1 MSIALG
7 VWGIELEGGKTVEIC
22 PPQDIKITNVALGD
36 VLVDTNERTS
46 FKLGFPLL
54 GEDSDDED
62 DEDDEDEDQ
71 DKAKD
76 EKNAVVTVCSLT
88 AGKIEQANVD
98 IILLDEQVYKFQVVG
113 KNTIC
118 LSGYYVDQT
127 ANEPPEESGFPGF
140 SDEEDDDEDVHD
152 LRYVSS
158 DVEMPPDGLD
168 MDSDAS
174 DLEEDEKAIATGS
187 KRGRD
192 SVASND
198 IAKHPSKAEKKKN
211 KKQKLQDGTAA
222 APGVAE
228 KTVGKETEEKKV
240 DVKTTKKTDAKTSA
254 KKGEEKKTDGKK
266 GEEKKD
272 KTKLKEKELPSG
284 LKIQDATIGTGPMA
298 KNGQLVSM
306 RYIGKLANGKI
317 FDQNTKGSPFVFRL
331 GEGEVIKGWDQGI
344 VGMQVGGERT
354 LTVPPTLGYGK
365 RGSLPQIPGNATLSF
380 EVKCV
385 SIK

>member
-7 VWGIELEGGKTVEIC
+7 VWGIELEGGKTVEIS

-54 GEDSDDED
+54 GEDS
-62 DEDDEDEDQ
+62 DDEDEDQ

-127 ANEPPEESGFPGF
+127 VNEPPEESGFPGF
-140 SDEEDDDEDVHD
+140 SDEDDDDEDVHD

-174 DLEEDEKAIATGS
+174 DLEEDEKAVATGS

-198 IAKHPSKAEKKKN
+198 VAKHPSKAEKKKN

-222 APGVAE
+222 VPGVAE

-354 LTVPPTLGYGK
+354 LTVPPALGYGK